1 MEDDTRLDTI
11 LDEEEEDEPDFA
23 SQTTS
28 RAMSGLRR
36 GSTTSSLS
44 LRKLASGT
52 RQSSETPSLE
62 GTKSSSP
69 STGTTSSLTPA
80 TYQFQDYPSQAGTGK
95 PDWSHLPPD
104 FQFYLNYFCE
114 NITHYHY
121 CIVQDSDDFF
131 RTILPNI
138 ALRSEALLY
147 AVVGFAAYHHTL
159 QNPNGKI
166 HEFLQ
171 YYNRSVTLLLGFL
184 TRKEKHNL
192 GTLLTILQLATIE
205 VRACYGPPNP
215 CLFDLI

>member
-1 MEDDTRLDTI
+1 MDEDTKLDTI
-11 LDEEEEDEPDFA
+11 IDEEEDEPEIA
-23 SQTTS
+23 SQATS
-28 RAMSGLRR
+28 RAPSGLRR

-52 RQSSETPSLE
+52 RHSSETPSLE

-80 TYQFQDYPSQAGTGK
+80 TYQFHDFPHQVGTARA
-95 PDWSHLPPD
+95 DWSHLPPD
-104 FQFYLNYFCE
+104 FQFYLNYFCD

-121 CIVQDSDDFF
+121 CMVQDSDDFF
-131 RTILPNI
+131 RTILPSL
-138 ALRSEALLY
+138 ALRNEALLY

-205 VRACYGPPNP
+205 VRRSHRPQSRSM
-215 CLFDLI
+215 

>member
-1 MEDDTRLDTI
+1 MDEDAKLDT
-11 LDEEEEDEPDFA
+11 LDEEEDEPEIP
-23 SQTTS
+23 SQATS
-28 RAMSGLRR
+28 RAPFGLRR

-52 RQSSETPSLE
+52 RHSSETPSLE

-80 TYQFQDYPSQAGTGK
+80 TYQFQDFLPQLGQARA
-95 PDWSHLPPD
+95 DWSHLPPD
-104 FQFYLNYFCE
+104 FRFYLNYYCE

-121 CIVQDSDDFF
+121 CMVQDSDDFF
-131 RTILPNI
+131 RTILPSL
-138 ALRSEALLY
+138 ALRNEALLY

-205 VRACYGPPNP
+205 VSISVGPQSPI
-215 CLFDLI
+215 LT